1 MAIIMDNVDK
11 KILDILQVNGRITNA
26 DLADQIKM
34 SRSPVFERVKK
45 LERAGFIDR
54 YIALLNPVKVG
65 IRCFTYVEVML
76 IQHGKK
82 AVEQFIDAITQLPEV
97 MECHHVT
104 GEADFMLKI
113 AANDIPAY
121 EEFLLHKLTALKN
134 IRNLKTMVVLST
146 MKQETKLPVKE
157 VSHD

>member
-1 MAIIMDNVDK
+1 MDNVDK

-157 VSHD
+157 ESHD

>member
-1 MAIIMDNVDK
+1 MAAIMDNIDK
-11 KILDILQVNGRITNA
+11 NILDILQVNGRITNA

-34 SRSPVFERVKK
+34 SRSPVYERVKK
-45 LERAGFIDR
+45 LERSGYIDR
-54 YIALLNPVKVG
+54 YIALVNPAKVG

-76 IQHGKK
+76 IQHGKR

-104 GEADFMLKI
+104 GDADFMLKI
-113 AANDIPAY
+113 ATYDISAY
-121 EEFLLHKLTALKN
+121 EGFLLHKLTALQN

-146 MKQETKLPVKE
+146 MKQETKLPVGGK
-157 VSHD
+157 SND